1 MSVVP
6 GRIRK
11 NLTGVIVE
19 VDDLVLDV
27 LGFGRDE
34 MIGRRSTDFLHPD
47 DHEQAFASW
56 VRMLNDSGVPH
67 TIQVR
72 HRNANGRW
80 LWIEAVNTLDEP
92 DASTVTTEL
101 TFVDRPPD
109 DRTMVSNNLLR
120 RLAEALPFGIAQID
134 TEYRI
139 VFSNGKLDEVT
150 GRSDGDSLAERLGHV
165 VPADLAVLEDAVR
178 TALEGQDLEIE
189 FSITHPDQG
198 VRRCGVI
205 LSPLAGRSGGTSG
218 ALLCI
223 SDITDQVRE
232 RAEIIQLAR
241 YDDLTK
247 CLNRPAILD
256 ALAGAVGGSGVAV
269 IFVDLD
275 GFKAINDTYGH
286 AAGDRLLAAVGQRLR
301 QGTRQASVGRLGG
314 DEFLVVVRD
323 VPSADQAEHL
333 GRRLGR
339 AVGRPLH
346 LGATVTRPAAS
357 VGVAWSA
364 DPATDPSALIAQ
376 ADEAMYAAKRR
387 GRARAGR

>member
-56 VRMLNDSGVPH
+56 VRMLNDTRVPH

-72 HRNANGRW
+72 HRNAAGRW
-80 LWIEAVNTLDEP
+80 LWVEAVNAVDRPEG
-92 DASTVTTEL
+92 DTVTTEL
-101 TFVDRPPD
+101 TLIDRAPD
-109 DRTMVSNNLLR
+109 DRTMVSNHLLR
-120 RLAEALPFGIAQID
+120 RLAEALPFGLAQID
-134 TEYRI
+134 TEHRV

-150 GRSDGDSLAERLGHV
+150 GHTGGDTPAERLGHV
-165 VPADLAVLEDAVR
+165 SPADLPVLDEAVHAVLAGRDV
-178 TALEGQDLEIE
+178 EIE
-189 FSITHPDQG
+189 LSITHPLRG

-218 ALLCI
+218 ALLCV

-232 RAEIIQLAR
+232 RAEIIELAR
-241 YDDLTK
+241 YDALTK
-247 CLNRPAILD
+247 CLNRAAVLD
-256 ALAGAVGGSGVAV
+256 ALAAAVGESGVAV
-269 IFVDLD
+269 IFLDLD
-275 GFKAINDTYGH
+275 GFKTINDTYGH

-301 QGTRQASVGRLGG
+301 QCTRQASVGRLGG
-314 DEFLVVVRD
+314 DEFLVVARD
-323 VPSADQAEHL
+323 VSSADRAAQL
-333 GRRLGR
+333 GRRLAR
-339 AVGRPLH
+339 AIGRPMV
-346 LGATVTRPAAS
+346 LGAAATRPAAS

-364 DPATDPSALIAQ
+364 DPTADPAKLIAE
-376 ADEAMYAAKRR
+376 ADAAMYAAKRR
-387 GRARAGR
+387 RRSAAGR